1 MIMKFILG
9 LLALLTFSL
18 KAQELQ
24 ATVTVQYENLPVIN
38 KESLVNFAQT
48 VQDYLNSNRFSGAT
62 WNNPKIKCTF
72 TIFFLSAADE
82 TSYLAQ
88 VFVGSQRPVYNST
101 KNSPMLTILDN
112 NWSFNY
118 EKNQALYFNPLVN
131 NSITSFLDYYAFLI
145 LGMDNDSWE
154 QMSGTPFFSK
164 ALDIVYISLSSK
176 NSKGWD
182 KSSGTYNR
190 RDVVEDILNE
200 RYRPFREAIS
210 EYHYGIDLFEV
221 NKNNGQK
228 KIVSLINV
236 LQALK
241 SKIDLRSIFIKV
253 FFDAKYQEI
262 IEYLK
267 DYPDK
272 SIFKSL
278 KEIDPPHA
286 GKYDEI
292 IYQ

>member
-1 MIMKFILG
+1 MKFILG
-9 LLALLTFSL
+9 LLVLLTFSI

-38 KESLVNFAQT
+38 KESLVIFAQT
-48 VQDYLNSNRFSGAT
+48 VKDYLNGNRFTGTT
-62 WNNPKIKCTF
+62 WNNPKINCTF
-72 TIFFLSAADE
+72 TIFFLSAGDE
-82 TSYLAQ
+82 TSYSAQ
-88 VFVGSQRPVYNST
+88 VFIASQRQVDRST
-101 KNSPMLTILDN
+101 KYSTMLTIMDN
-112 NWSFNY
+112 NWSFTY
-118 EKNQALYFNPLVN
+118 EKNQALYFNPMVN

-154 QMSGTPFFSK
+154 QMSGTPSFSK
-164 ALDIVYISLSSK
+164 ALDIVHIALSSK

-182 KSSGTYNR
+182 KSSGSYNR
-190 RDVVEDILNE
+190 RDLVEDILNE

-210 EYHYGIDLFEV
+210 VYNYGIDQYENDSKV
-221 NKNNGQK
+221 KGQE
-228 KIVSLINV
+228 KIASLVSV
-236 LQALK
+236 LQKIK

-272 SIFKSL
+272 SVFKAL

>member
-1 MIMKFILG
+1 MKFILG
-9 LLALLTFSL
+9 LLLLLTVTI

-24 ATVTVQYENLPVIN
+24 ATVNVQFENLPVLN

-48 VQDYLNSNRFSGAT
+48 VQDYLNNNRFTGAT

-72 TIFFLSAADE
+72 TIFFLSASDE
-82 TSYLAQ
+82 TSYSAQ
-88 VFVGSQRPVYNST
+88 VFVGSQRQIDKST
-101 KNSPMLTILDN
+101 KNSTMLTILDN
-112 NWSFNY
+112 NWNFGY

-131 NSITSFLDYYAFLI
+131 NSITSFLDYYAYLI
-145 LGMDNDSWE
+145 LGMENDSWE
-154 QMSGTPFFSK
+154 QLGGTPNFSK
-164 ALDIVYISLSSK
+164 ALDIVHLALSSK
-176 NSKGWD
+176 YSKGWD

-190 RDVVEDILNE
+190 RDLVEDIMNE
-200 RYRPFREAIS
+200 RYRPLREAIAM
-210 EYHYGIDLFEV
+210 YNYGIDQYE
-221 NKNNGQK
+221 NDSKGKGQE
-228 KIVSLINV
+228 KIASLVKV
-236 LQALK
+236 LQSLK

-272 SIFKSL
+272 AIFKTL
-278 KEIDPPHA
+278 KEVDPPHA

>member
-1 MIMKFILG
+1 MKFILG
-9 LLALLTFSL
+9 LLVLLTITL

-48 VQDYLNSNRFSGAT
+48 VQDYLNNNRFTGAT

-72 TIFFLSAADE
+72 TIFFLSASDE
-82 TSYLAQ
+82 TSYSAQ
-88 VFVGSQRPVYNST
+88 VFVGSQRQIYNST
-101 KNSPMLTILDN
+101 NNSPMLTILDN
-112 NWSFNY
+112 NWNFGY
-118 EKNQALYFNPLVN
+118 EKNQALYFNPMVN
-131 NSITSFLDYYAFLI
+131 NSITSFLDYYAYMI
-145 LGMDNDSWE
+145 LGMENDSWE
-154 QMSGTPFFSK
+154 QLSGTPSFSK
-164 ALDIVYISLSSK
+164 ALDIVHLALGSK
-176 NSKGWD
+176 YSKGWD

-190 RDVVEDILNE
+190 RDLVEDILNE

-210 EYHYGIDLFEV
+210 EYHYGIDLYEV
-221 NKNNGQK
+221 DKEKGQK
-228 KIVSLINV
+228 KIAALVKV
-236 LQALK
+236 LQSLK

-262 IEYLK
+262 IEDLK

-272 SIFKSL
+272 AIFKTL
-278 KEIDPPHA
+278 KEVDPPHA

>member
-1 MIMKFILG
+1 MKFILG
-9 LLALLTFSL
+9 LLVLLTLSL

-38 KESLVNFAQT
+38 KESLVNFAQA
-48 VQDYLNSNRFSGAT
+48 VEDYLNNNRFSNAA
-62 WNNPKIKCTF
+62 WENPKIKCTF
-72 TIFFLSAADE
+72 TIFFLSAGDE
-82 TSYLAQ
+82 TSYSAQ
-88 VFVGSQRPVYNST
+88 VFVGSQRQVYHST

-112 NWSFNY
+112 NWSFTY
-118 EKNQALYFNPLVN
+118 EKNQALYFNPMAN
-131 NSITSFLDYYAFLI
+131 NSITSFLDYYAFMI
-145 LGMDNDSWE
+145 LGMENDSWE
-154 QMSGTPFFSK
+154 QLSGTPFFSK
-164 ALDIVYISLSSK
+164 ALDIVHLSLSGK

-182 KSSGTYNR
+182 KSSGTFNR
-190 RDVVEDILNE
+190 RDLVEDILNE

-210 EYHYGIDLFEV
+210 DYHYGVDLFEM
-221 NKNNGQK
+221 NKINGQK
-228 KIVSLINV
+228 KMASLVSA
-236 LQALK
+236 LQSLK

-272 SIFKSL
+272 SIFKTL

>member
-1 MIMKFILG
+1 MKFILG
-9 LLALLTFSL
+9 LLLLLTMSI

-38 KESLVNFAQT
+38 KESLVNFAQM
-48 VQDYLNSNRFSGAT
+48 VQDYLNGNRFTGSV

-72 TIFFLSAADE
+72 TIFFLSASDE
-82 TSYLAQ
+82 TTYSTQ

-101 KNSPMLTILDN
+101 KNSSMLTILDN
-112 NWSFNY
+112 NWNFSY
-118 EKNQALYFNPLVN
+118 EKNQALYFNPMAN
-131 NSITSFLDYYAFLI
+131 NSIASFLDYYAYLI
-145 LGMDNDSWE
+145 IGTDNDSWE
-154 QMSGTPFFSK
+154 QMSGTPMFSK
-164 ALDIVYISLSSK
+164 ALDIVHLALSSK
-176 NSKGWD
+176 FSKGWD

-190 RDVVEDILNE
+190 RDLIEDILNE

-210 EYHYGIDLFEV
+210 VYHYGLDQYE
-221 NKNNGQK
+221 NDSKSKGQQK
-228 KIVSLINV
+228 MVTLIKV
-236 LQALK
+236 LQSLK
-241 SKIDLRSIFIKV
+241 AKIDLRSIFIKV

-262 IEYLK
+262 IEDLK

-272 SIFKSL
+272 TIFKEL

>member
-9 LLALLTFSL
+9 LLVLVTFAV

-24 ATVTVQYENLPVIN
+24 ATVTVQYENLPVVN

-48 VQDYLNSNRFSGAT
+48 VQDYLNSNRFTGSV
-62 WNNPKIKCTF
+62 WNNEKINCTF

-82 TSYLAQ
+82 TSYTAQ
-88 VFVGSQRPVYNST
+88 VFIGSQRPVYNST
-101 KNSPMLTILDN
+101 KNSPMLTLLDN
-112 NWSFNY
+112 NWNFSY
-118 EKNQALYFNPLVN
+118 EKNQALYFNPMVN
-131 NSITSFLDYYAFLI
+131 NSIASFLDYYAYLI
-145 LGMDNDSWE
+145 LGMDGDSWE
-154 QMSGTPFFSK
+154 QMGGAPYFSK
-164 ALDIVYISLSSK
+164 ALDIVHIALGSK
-176 NSKGWD
+176 YSKGWD
-182 KSSGTYNR
+182 KSSGSYNR

-200 RYRPFREAIS
+200 RYRPLREAIS
-210 EYHYGIDLFEV
+210 EYHYGLDLCVV
-221 NKNNGQK
+221 NKPAGVK
-228 KIVSLINV
+228 KMASLVNV
-236 LQALK
+236 LKSLK
-241 SKIDLRSIFIKV
+241 SKIDMRSIFIKV

-267 DYPDK
+267 EYSDK
-272 SIFKSL
+272 TIFKSL